1 MSAQPATVLIV
12 DDNPLGRDALMSVL
26 EAGDYG
32 LHVAG
37 NGPEALEKSAALQPD
52 LILLDVMMPGMD
64 GFEVCRRLR
73 ADAVLAE
80 TPILLVTALDDRGS
94 RLRGFEA
101 GADDFISKPFDRTE
115 MRARVKTLCRLSLQ
129 RKAREAEQRQMLE
142 ASRLHEA
149 ELAAQARLLSDAN
162 RELEAASYTIAH
174 DLRSPLRVIQSFMQ
188 VLETRHASGLDR
200 DAREVVGTVR
210 AYATRM
216 SELLDGLL
224 GFSRLGHVALGNTV
238 VAMRAMAVSVA
249 GEAGRERN
257 VAIRI
262 GMLPDVRGDE
272 VLLRQVW
279 VNLIEN
285 AVKFS
290 ARVAQPTLTID
301 ARRIGEEVIYGVQD
315 NGAGFDAALTDRLF
329 GIFQRL
335 HPATEF
341 EGTGVG
347 LATVRRIVERH
358 GGRVHAETLPEGGA
372 RFEFA
377 LPAVCLADASAT
389 AFPADASAVA
399 ETPT

>member
-1 MSAQPATVLIV
+1 MTDMKLVQLIYV
-12 DDNPLGRDALMSVL
+12 
-26 EAGDYG
+26 
-32 LHVAG
+32 
-37 NGPEALEKSAALQPD
+37 SAAS
-52 LILLDVMMPGMD
+52 
-64 GFEVCRRLR
+64 
-73 ADAVLAE
+73 AE
-80 TPILLVTALDDRGS
+80 YGP
-94 RLRGFEA
+94 
-101 GADDFISKPFDRTE
+101 
-115 MRARVKTLCRLSLQ
+115 
-129 RKAREAEQRQMLE
+129 
-142 ASRLHEA
+142 A
-149 ELAAQARLLSDAN
+149 ELDNILDASVRNNPRAGLTGMLLYAAG
-162 RELEAASYTIAH
+162 
-174 DLRSPLRVIQSFMQ
+174 SFMQ

-210 AYATRM
+210 SYATRM

-224 GFSRLGHVALGNTV
+224 GFSRLGHVALGDTV